1 MSDVDDKKQNVDF
14 GNPANDKFRLDN
26 YPFYL
31 VSQIDQRYG
40 LEMEKVL
47 GKHKM
52 ERVQWQILLILR
64 EKNPS
69 SISELSE
76 RSGKKLSTVSRVIE
90 RMRNEDLVS
99 TAPRKI
105 DNRITDVFLNEAGRQ
120 ALDKVLKVA
129 SKQYEHAINSFSKEE
144 IKQLGEQLQ
153 RILVN
158 LNRSPFE

>member
-1 MSDVDDKKQNVDF
+1 MSDVDDERQNVDF

-26 YPFYL
+26 YAFYL
-31 VSQIDQRYG
+31 ISQIDQRYG

-47 GKHKM
+47 GKHKT
-52 ERVQWQILLILR
+52 ERVYWQLLLILR

-69 SISELSE
+69 SIGELSE

-90 RMRNEDLVS
+90 RMRNENLVS
-99 TAPRKI
+99 TAPRKT
-105 DNRITDVFLNEAGRQ
+105 DMRITDVIINETGSK

-129 SKQYEHAINSFSKEE
+129 SKQYERGISGFSEEE
-144 IKQLGEQLQ
+144 IKQLGGQLQ